1 VGPETNTK
9 KDRGPVIGGVVFI
22 IAGIFLLLEKTGS
35 LPPGFVLH
43 FWPMVFVLVGLVKIV
58 YAGGRATGLALIAL
72 GAYLQLHQMGII
84 RVDFWDLWPVF
95 IIIAGVAM
103 LWQAVWCKA
112 PTFLGNPR
120 FDAFYIFGGGDRKVN
135 TQNFQGARLMAIF
148 GGYKLDFTHADIEG
162 TQAVVEANA
171 IFGGGEIRVPES
183 WQVVVQGMGVFGGY
197 EDKTRHFQPDPSKPT
212 KTLIVKG
219 VAMFGG
225 IEVKN

>member
-1 VGPETNTK
+1 VEPETSIK

-22 IAGIFLLLEKTGS
+22 VAGVFLLLEKTGY
-35 LPPGFVLH
+35 LPQDFVLH
-43 FWPMVFVLVGLVKIV
+43 FWPMIFILIGLVKIV
-58 YAGGRATGLALIAL
+58 YAGGRATGVALIAL
-72 GAYLQLHQMGII
+72 GAFLQLNAMGII
-84 RVDFWDLWPVF
+84 HVNFWDLWPVF

-103 LWQAVWCKA
+103 LWQA
-112 PTFLGNPR
+112 LGREGPSFSINPH
-120 FDAFYIFGGGDRKVN
+120 FDAFYIFGGGDRQVN
-135 TQNFQGARLMAIF
+135 TKNFRGARMMAVF
-148 GGYKLDFTHADIEG
+148 GGYKLDFTYADIDGPE
-162 TQAVVEANA
+162 AVVEANA

-183 WQVVVQGMGVFGGY
+183 WQVVMRGVGVFGAY